1 MVKFELTWLEDRSD
15 DAVLAEIRRVAALM
29 PNQRLTVDKFDSLS
43 KIKSTA
49 VRERFG
55 SWSNAARK
63 AGLATALPD
72 YSDVA
77 IIEDLKRVS
86 ESAPHE
92 PFTSAFYS
100 AHGRYSNSCI
110 KRRFGGWQQA
120 LDAAG
125 IGKRFGGP
133 LVTERMK
140 SPARPRR

>member
-1 MVKFELTWLEDRSD
+1 MEQCRQKGW
-15 DAVLAEIRRVAALM
+15 
-29 PNQRLTVDKFDSLS
+29 P
-43 KIKSTA
+43 
-49 VRERFG
+49 G
-55 SWSNAARK
+55 
-63 AGLATALPD
+63 TALPD

-140 SPARPRR
+140 SQPGRAASNEEILAEIRAISRD